1 MIAMFRGCSRL
12 TRRAIVVR
20 TATVELPDLHRDGAA
35 AACGS
40 RPSCGKRKER
50 VSHKLVARA
59 QNARAH
65 APQASLTYI
74 LTTKTKTVR

>member
-1 MIAMFRGCSRL
+1 MMAMFQGWCSRL

-20 TATVELPDLHRDGAA
+20 TASCAVELLDPQRDGAA

-65 APQASLTYI
+65 APQASP
-74 LTTKTKTVR
+74 VAS